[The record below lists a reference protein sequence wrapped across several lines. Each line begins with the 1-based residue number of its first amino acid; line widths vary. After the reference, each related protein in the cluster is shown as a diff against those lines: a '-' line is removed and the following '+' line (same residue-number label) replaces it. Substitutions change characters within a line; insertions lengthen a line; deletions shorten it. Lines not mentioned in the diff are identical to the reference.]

1 MFHMFRQI
9 KFHTIQI
16 NNELKHVMIKLL
28 FDVISFIEIILII
41 RQTILNR
48 FIMQKYFVKSSNMF

>member
-1 MFHMFRQI
+1 
-9 KFHTIQI
+9 
-16 NNELKHVMIKLL
+16 MIKLL

-48 FIMQKYFVKSSNMF
+48 FIMHKYFVKFLNMF